1 MSITVSPTI
10 QQVELGVRTVLEIQS
25 PGPQGAQGEAGA
37 GAPPVGSGMEFYG
50 TTAPSGYLLCDG
62 TAVSRTTYA
71 ALFAVISTVYGSGDG
86 STTFNLPD
94 RRQRFGLGKAA
105 AGTGSTLGGTGGSID
120 HTHSVPAHYHGM
132 GTGADLNITASGDH
146 THNIQRSALEANS
159 GGAGTIYKAQNST
172 GTSYTDTQSNNH
184 THSSGNFAG
193 RIGLV
198 TGGVDGNAAMTSGS
212 NNPPYLVVNYIIKT

>member
-37 GAPPVGSGMEFYG
+37 GAPPVGSGMIYYG

-62 TAVSRTTYA
+62 SAVSRTTYA
-71 ALFAVISTVYGSGDG
+71 ALFAIISTIYGSGDG

-105 AGTGSTLGGTGGSID
+105 AGTGSTLGATGGAID
-120 HTHSVPAHYHGM
+120 HTHTVPAHYHGM
-132 GTGADLNITASGDH
+132 GAGSDLNITSSGNHD
-146 THNIQRSALEANS
+146 HNIQRSALEANS
-159 GGAGTIYKAQNST
+159 GGSGGIYALQNSS
-172 GTSYTDTQSNNH
+172 GTSYTDTQAEPH
-184 THSSGNFAG
+184 THASGDFAG

-212 NNPPYLVVNYIIKT
+212 NNPPYLVENYIIKT

>member
-25 PGPQGAQGEAGA
+25 PGPQGAQGEAGS
-37 GAPPVGSGMEFYG
+37 GAPPVGSGMEYYG

-62 TAVSRTTYA
+62 SAVSRTTYA
-71 ALFAVISTVYGSGDG
+71 ALFAVIGTIYGSGDG

-105 AGTGSTLGGTGGSID
+105 AGTGSTLGGTGGAID
-120 HTHSVPAHYHGM
+120 HTHTVPAHYHGM
-132 GTGADLNITASGDH
+132 GTGADLNITSSGAH
-146 THNIQRSALEANS
+146 VHSIQRSALEAAS
-159 GGAGTIYKAQNST
+159 GGAGGIFQLQAGT
-172 GTSYTDTQSNNH
+172 GTNYADTQSANH
-184 THSSGNFAG
+184 VHASGSFAG

-198 TGGVDGNAAMTSGS
+198 TGGVDGNSAMTSGS